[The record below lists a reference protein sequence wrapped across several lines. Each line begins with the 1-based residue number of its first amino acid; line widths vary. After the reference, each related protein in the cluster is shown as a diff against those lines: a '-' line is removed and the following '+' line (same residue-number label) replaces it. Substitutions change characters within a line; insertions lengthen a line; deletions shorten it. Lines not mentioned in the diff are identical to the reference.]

1 MRGRVTKTEVAR
13 AFPSRPKRARVR
25 ARARARTSAAR
36 SDSSFIRAISAS
48 FSRFCSSLAC
58 TWPLISAIV
67 SAYWV
72 RMSACS
78 LTIRSSCSC
87 MRR

>member
-13 AFPSRPKRARVR
+13 AFPSLPNRARR
-25 ARARARTSAAR
+25 RARTSAAR

-58 TWPLISAIV
+58 IWPLISAIV